1 MKWPDNMAT
10 DRIISILSFAVILK
24 DDMTPDR
31 NVIGE
36 VFLKV
41 QDMRLQPVR
50 HRTGYFLFIDFPE
63 GKYHLTAGGKFYE
76 QKEFLVVTGSVN
88 PEEPFIE
95 LFIER
100 QKGVINDLG

>member
-1 MKWPDNMAT
+1 MVT
-10 DRIISILSFAVILK
+10 ERIISILRFAVILK
-24 DDMTPDR
+24 DEITQDK

-50 HRTGYFLFIDFPE
+50 HRTGFFLFIDFPE

-76 QKEFLVVTGSVN
+76 QKEFLLDTGSVN
-88 PEEPFIE
+88 PKEPFIE
-95 LFIER
+95 LFIKR
-100 QKGVINDLG
+100 QKGVINDFG